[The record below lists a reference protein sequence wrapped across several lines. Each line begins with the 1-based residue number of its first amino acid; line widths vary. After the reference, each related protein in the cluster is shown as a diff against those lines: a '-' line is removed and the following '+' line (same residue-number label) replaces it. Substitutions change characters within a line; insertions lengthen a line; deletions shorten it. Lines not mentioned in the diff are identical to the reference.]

1 MFSSL
6 GVAATNSI
14 LARDRHRDNGE
25 VRRLGFAP
33 IPGRCSNSA
42 CHWCP
47 DRAERPTT
55 PHGILGEVYGAPNS
69 KGPSPHDRV
78 VEHSSAQLEIN
89 REWGDKKYLRSAQS
103 QEAGK
108 AREKTSE
115 AIGLPSRS
123 LCNPKISAVECGACL
138 QDPWLDESVTSQNSN
153 PGAFRGE
160 RAAWTGHAGYCEPL
174 IKNRPLNRKV
184 ESASP
189 VKPGKAPGCAC
200 AGVAI
205 AGIESGR
212 ARNSFSCMIRRARAG
227 RLTPDMYRR
236 PTLPLASG
244 DALCMTGV
252 GHGRLGNSPKML
264 GRSN

>member
-1 MFSSL
+1 MNPQRKPATQSRPMEKAAAGGMDVRQVGSPAGGRRTAAAFFSF
-6 GVAATNSI
+6 GAAASNSI
-14 LARDRHRDNGE
+14 RSLRNRHVVSGA

-33 IPGRCSNSA
+33 IPGRRFNS
-42 CHWCP
+42 
-47 DRAERPTT
+47 
-55 PHGILGEVYGAPNS
+55 APNS

-115 AIGLPSRS
+115 AIGSPSRS

-174 IKNRPLNRKV
+174 IKH
-184 ESASP
+184 AYP
-189 VKPGKAPGCAC
+189 VDTC
-200 AGVAI
+200 
-205 AGIESGR
+205 
-212 ARNSFSCMIRRARAG
+212 RR
-227 RLTPDMYRR
+227 
-236 PTLPLASG
+236 
-244 DALCMTGV
+244 
-252 GHGRLGNSPKML
+252 
-264 GRSN
+264 